1 MIERTRKME
10 NSKEWYKSKAVWA
23 SLVVVI
29 VGTLGMFGLGELE
42 GEEETITELVMQI
55 VTVVSS
61 IVALVGRV
69 TAKSKIGSGGS
80 AISPLLML
88 SLVALLALSLP
99 GCGKV
104 RMSPEYAQ
112 QLEMAA
118 VNISELNSRCQ
129 SGDNEACKLGLAE
142 AAETLNIL
150 VDGLHGIDSSNSSA
164 VE

>member
-1 MIERTRKME
+1 
-10 NSKEWYKSKAVWA
+10 
-23 SLVVVI
+23 
-29 VGTLGMFGLGELE
+29 
-42 GEEETITELVMQI
+42 
-55 VTVVSS
+55 
-61 IVALVGRV
+61 
-69 TAKSKIGSGGS
+69 
-80 AISPLLML
+80 
-88 SLVALLALSLP
+88 
-99 GCGKV
+99 
-104 RMSPEYAQ
+104 MSPEYAQ